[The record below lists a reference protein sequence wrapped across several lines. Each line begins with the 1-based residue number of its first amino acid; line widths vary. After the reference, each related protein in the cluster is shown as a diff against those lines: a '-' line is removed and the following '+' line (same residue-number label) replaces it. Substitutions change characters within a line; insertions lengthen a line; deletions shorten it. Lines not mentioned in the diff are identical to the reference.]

1 MVTYL
6 SEGLHFRGGSRR
18 SKTHSKRTLLI
29 LAGHSV
35 ENFPFWGMEWEL
47 PIGAVNGERDYE
59 AIQRAWWVTLHTIG
73 SSWSLT
79 LG

>member
-18 SKTHSKRTLLI
+18 LKKLAHYRNI
-29 LAGHSV
+29 LTSSGYLV

-47 PIGAVNGERDYE
+47 PIETVDGKRDYE
-59 AIQRAWWVTLHTIG
+59 AIQRAW
-73 SSWSLT
+73 
-79 LG
+79 